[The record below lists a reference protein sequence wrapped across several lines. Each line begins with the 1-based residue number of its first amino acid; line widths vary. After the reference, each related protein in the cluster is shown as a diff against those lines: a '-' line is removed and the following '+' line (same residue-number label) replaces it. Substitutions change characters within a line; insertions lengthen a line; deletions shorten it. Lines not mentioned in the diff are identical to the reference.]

1 MEEGKVVVDAS
12 VVVKWFLEEE
22 FSDCALRLR
31 DNYINRIVVIV
42 APSLLEYEVLNALR
56 FSGVYTIDELKEIG
70 RALNKYGFEIYDFE
84 GDLKDLA
91 VDIALKSNTT
101 IYDASYIA
109 LAKKL
114 NTVLYTADNEL
125 IQKFPEI
132 AVHIKQYPAKHR

>member
-1 MEEGKVVVDAS
+1 MITV
-12 VVVKWFLEEE
+12 
-22 FSDCALRLR
+22 
-31 DNYINRIVVIV
+31 
-42 APSLLEYEVLNALR
+42 PSLLEYEVLNALR
-56 FSGVYTIDELKEIG
+56 FSGIYTIDELKEIG
-70 RALNKYGFEIYDFE
+70 KALNKYGFEIYDFE
-84 GDLKDLA
+84 GDLKNLA